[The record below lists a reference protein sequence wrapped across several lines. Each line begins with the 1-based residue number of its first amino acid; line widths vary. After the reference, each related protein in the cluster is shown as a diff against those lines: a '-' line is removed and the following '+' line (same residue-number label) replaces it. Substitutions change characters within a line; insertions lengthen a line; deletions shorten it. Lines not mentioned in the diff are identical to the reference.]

1 MRELG
6 FAVLAIIAAVMPSS
20 AYDTSL
26 VKTYWIGGDEG
37 PMFEAANWSEGFS
50 EGNWKNTHI
59 AVFTNSA
66 TVNVDSKH
74 SFFSHVLVESG
85 DVNVTAADPTFRL
98 GLTGD
103 NSSGARVAEIVVA
116 EGANFE
122 VNATIFGM
130 RPYNGY
136 HQTLAKNGDGTLT
149 VKSAIDYFRTID
161 VVEGVLKFSTSRDIT
176 GRVLENNGTHA
187 NIENLMKIRDGAK
200 VELYNSNPF
209 YNRLI
214 INIEE
219 GGLLNSRGF
228 ADVIG
233 AISGGGTVSN
243 GVLHLKLWKGPHAF
257 SGRVINSTITLS
269 GTNSTDSAQTEE
281 EYGFILGAADAFSS
295 PDSRLKVPQN
305 LLSPANPTNSCIRF
319 AEGIGTF
326 TVNDLTGCINHP
338 IWLADTAGNVVTM
351 RVHNATTLAV
361 RGPVSS
367 DARGCLMFDRSR
379 TFDSVLGPGADLAAV
394 DGVTVTLG
402 ESAVIDPGAVFRFEK
417 GTTLDLGGRTVT
429 VRRFLGSGRKTNGTL
444 IETEPPGLKLIIR

>member
-6 FAVLAIIAAVMPSS
+6 FAVLAIIAAVMPSA

-50 EGNWKNTHI
+50 ERNWKNTHI

-103 NSSGARVAEIVVA
+103 KSSGARVAEIVVA

-161 VVEGVLKFSTSRDIT
+161 VVEGVLKFSTSRDMT
-176 GRVLENNGTHA
+176 GRVLENDGTHA

-200 VELYNSNPF
+200 VELYMSNPF
-209 YNRLI
+209 YNRLN

-228 ADVIG
+228 DDVIG
-233 AISGGGTVSN
+233 AVSGGGTVSN
-243 GVLHLKLWKGPHAF
+243 GIFYLKLWKGPHAF
-257 SGRVINSTITLS
+257 SGRAVNSTITIS
-269 GTNSTDSAQTEE
+269 AYGSADSAETEE
-281 EYGFILGAADAFSS
+281 EHGFILGSADAFSS
-295 PDSRLKVPQN
+295 PDSYLKLADSLTAPECQ
-305 LLSPANPTNSCIRF
+305 TNSCVRF

-338 IWLADTAGNVVTM
+338 IWLADTGGNVVTM
-351 RVHNATTLAV
+351 RVHNVTSLAV
-361 RGPVSS
+361 CGPVAS
-367 DARGCLMFDRSR
+367 DARGCLMFDRSH
-379 TFDSVLGPGADLAAV
+379 TFDSVLGSGVDLAAV

-429 VRRFLGSGRKTNGTL
+429 VRRFIGSGRKTNGTL